1 MTQATRSEAGPA
13 SGRYAAR
20 TNWPWTAAIA
30 ATVVLFLASAFAGTA
45 GQWIYGALA
54 GEPAQPAT
62 QLLPSLVAMQL
73 TLTVL
78 VIGAARLFGG
88 RPTEVLALGPVETGW
103 RPYVR
108 SLLELLAIV
117 AVFDTLAFLI
127 KPEPL
132 MGDIK
137 PFVAM
142 VRSDL
147 WWLAVIAVGVG
158 APLSEELLFRGFLQS
173 ALART
178 RIGFAGA
185 SVVTTAA
192 WTALHANY
200 SVLGVAQVAVIG
212 LYLCWVLWRTGSL
225 RVTIFCHAAYN
236 TLMIML
242 LALAPMPA

>member
-1 MTQATRSEAGPA
+1 MTQATQSQAGPA
-13 SGRYAAR
+13 SGRYVAR
-20 TNWPWTAAIA
+20 TGWPWTAAIA
-30 ATVVLFLASAFAGTA
+30 ATVVLFLASALAGTA
-45 GQWIYGALA
+45 GQWIYAALA

-62 QLLPSLVAMQL
+62 QLLPSLVTMQL
-73 TLTVL
+73 ALTAMVL
-78 VIGAARLFGG
+78 AAARLFGG
-88 RPTEVLALGPVETGW
+88 RPSEVLALGPSQAGW
-103 RPYVR
+103 RDYAR
-108 SLLELLAIV
+108 GLLELLAIV
-117 AVFDTLAFLI
+117 AAFDTLAFLI

-185 SVVTTAA
+185 SLVTTAA

-200 SVLGVAQVAVIG
+200 SALGVAQVAVIG
-212 LYLCWVLWRTGSL
+212 LYLCWLLWRTGSL

-236 TLMIML
+236 TVMIML
-242 LALAPMPA
+242 LAVAPLPA